1 MRHFAVSVYRRSFAV
16 AATAAQVEDNWG
28 SCKSNWKDKG
38 RTHVVFPPTSFPSD
52 TRARKGEGNK
62 TLVVVAD
69 AASRSP
75 QEAQP
80 NGGLVPSW
88 RREAAAGGLHGQGS
102 RTKARS
108 RTDGYRRQN
117 E

>member
-1 MRHFAVSVYRRSFAV
+1 MHRFVVSVYRCSFAV
-16 AATAAQVEDNWG
+16 AATAAQVEENWG
-28 SCKSNWKDKG
+28 SCKSNWKQKG
-38 RTHVVFPPTSFPSD
+38 RTHVAFPPTSFPSD
-52 TRARKGEGNK
+52 TGARKGEGSN

-102 RTKARS
+102 RRKARS
-108 RTDGYRRQN
+108 RTDGERRQN